1 MSAKIIAI
9 SNQKGG
15 VGKSTTAASLG
26 IGLALQ
32 GKRVLL
38 IDNDPQGSLTASLGY
53 QQPDKLPVTLAT
65 IMGKI
70 IADDCISPDEGIL
83 YHDEGVDLLPA
94 NIELSGLELSL
105 VNTMSRETI
114 LREYINTVR
123 GLYDFIIID
132 CMPSLGMLTINAL
145 AAADSVIIPVQAQYL
160 SIKGLEQLLRTIFK
174 VRKQINPGLMI
185 DGILLTMVD
194 NRTNYAREI
203 SQILRE
209 QYGSQLRIFENE
221 IPRSVRAEETSAEG
235 KSIYLYDPR
244 GKVAAAYSAFVREV
258 S

>member
-1 MSAKIIAI
+1 MSGKVLAI

-26 IGLALQ
+26 FGLARQ

-53 QQPDKLPVTLAT
+53 QQPDKLPVTLET
-65 IMGKI
+65 IMRKI
-70 IADDCISPDEGIL
+70 IEDKQFSTGEGIL
-83 YHDEGVDLLPA
+83 QHDEGVDLLPA
-94 NIELSGLELSL
+94 NIELSGLELLL

-123 GLYDFIIID
+123 NIYDYIIID

-145 AAADSVIIPVQAQYL
+145 AAADSVIIPVQAQFL

-209 QYGSQLRIFENE
+209 QYGNQLRIFENE

-235 KSIYLYDPR
+235 KSIYMYDPR